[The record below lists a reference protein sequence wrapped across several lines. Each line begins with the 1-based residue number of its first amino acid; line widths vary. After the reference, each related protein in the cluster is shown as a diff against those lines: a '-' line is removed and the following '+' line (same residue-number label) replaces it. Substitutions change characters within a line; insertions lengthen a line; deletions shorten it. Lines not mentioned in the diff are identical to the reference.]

1 MENKIKQ
8 MISFRES
15 RKEAL
20 EKKIDKMIED
30 GLSVKS
36 EMFKELEKV
45 EIELRLLREIIGN

>member
-8 MISFRES
+8 MISSRELL
-15 RKEAL
+15 KEEL
-20 EKKIDKMIED
+20 EKRIDKMIED

-45 EIELRLLREIIGN
+45 EIELRLLREIIGD